1 MMRKTVQI
9 IFAICL
15 FSIFVAAQNSEN
27 TRSDQS
33 KERKYDTPIKILYKP
48 QTAYPS
54 QDKGSVCIQGTV
66 SLRVQFLESGKIG
79 EISVVSGLPQGATE
93 TSIEAAKGIK
103 FEPATKDGK
112 PITLTRVI
120 QFNFSIY

>member
-1 MMRKTVQI
+1 MRKTVQI
-9 IFAICL
+9 IFTICL
-15 FSIFVAAQNSEN
+15 FSIFIAAQNSEN
-27 TRSDQS
+27 TRANKST
-33 KERKYDTPIKILYKP
+33 ERKYDTPVKILYKP
-48 QTAYPS
+48 RAAYPN
-54 QDKGSVCIQGTV
+54 KGSVCIQGTV
-66 SLRVQFLESGKIG
+66 TLRVEFLESGKIG

-112 PITLTRVI
+112 VITLTRSV